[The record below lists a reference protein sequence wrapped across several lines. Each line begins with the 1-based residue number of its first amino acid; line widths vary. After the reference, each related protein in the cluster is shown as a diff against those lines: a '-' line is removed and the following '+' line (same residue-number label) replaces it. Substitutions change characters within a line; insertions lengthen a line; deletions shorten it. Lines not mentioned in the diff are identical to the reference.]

1 MAVALGR
8 NEKLPISTNQSACL
22 LTLDDSDGDEEAE
35 VGVGGDG
42 GEEGEDGR
50 HQDPQSQHPLP
61 PVQLGQPTPG
71 VLEEVQGCQLS
82 ILLGPKCPTC
92 QIASTKRLI
101 QVSAF

>member
-1 MAVALGR
+1 MAVALAHTCNG
-8 NEKLPISTNQSACL
+8 L
-22 LTLDDSDGDEEAE
+22 LTLDDPDGDEEAE

-71 VLEEVQGCQLS
+71 VLEVVQGCQLS

-92 QIASTKRLI
+92 RIASKKRLI
-101 QVSAF
+101 QVLAF

>member
-8 NEKLPISTNQSACL
+8 NEKLRSQSAPIKAL
-22 LTLDDSDGDEEAE
+22 AFSLTLDDPDGDEEAE

-42 GEEGEDGR
+42 REEGEDGR

-71 VLEEVQGCQLS
+71 VLE
-82 ILLGPKCPTC
+82 
-92 QIASTKRLI
+92 
-101 QVSAF
+101 